1 MISLPDPG
9 KPGEYKFNRIIYADP
24 QLDFLKTND
33 LQDHCVFD
41 NPTPEY
47 ETRRIDFGEVV
58 NFDYSTDWKFSK
70 KETPINGI
78 FSLPEGDRPF
88 PLAVIVHGNSNYKF
102 NSAPGFLYLCDLLAS
117 HGIIAAS
124 IDVSFI
130 SNRDPII
137 NTENGKVLGRAIAIL
152 EHLKQFRLWNQ
163 KDGHPLQNKVDLE
176 KCMLVGHSFGG
187 EGVGHASLLNHQ
199 QSPIQFYQ
207 GKPTVAIDG
216 SNGGLGPYNFN
227 IQAVVALAPADQ
239 TYQFPEVKTRI
250 SDNYLVI
257 QGSRDQDIFTFDG
270 QLTYDRTHP
279 VNSKDSSP
287 SGIKSLL
294 WIYKANHNYF
304 NSVWEPEPSN
314 TGDIISPNDQ
324 RKIAATYISAFAQ
337 AMLLEKKEYLQLLQ
351 NYQIGIKNEW
361 FPKEITYISQYQSP
375 KRLVIQDFEEFGIQ
389 PTISYSNKGSITA
402 EKIIVQVQPFF
413 RFTSD
418 KQRDSSYHLYQDT
431 TGIRIDWTELGGRYI
446 LKFDDYLNATKYS
459 FLAFRVGQSFESNN
473 IINQKQD
480 FTIIIHDTTQSTS
493 LPVSYLQSIPYPDV
507 FENENNFN
515 PITVL
520 QTVFL
525 PVNQLSWQ
533 GINISQ
539 ITSLEF
545 VFDLIPSGTV
555 YIDDIQLTN
564 LV

>member
-1 MISLPDPG
+1 MTSLADPG
-9 KPGEYKFNRIIYADP
+9 KLGEYKPKRIIYAAP
-24 QLDFLKTND
+24 ELDFLNTND

-41 NPTPEY
+41 NPIPGY
-47 ETRRIDFGEVV
+47 ETRRIDFCEVV

-78 FSLPEGDRPF
+78 FCLPEGDGPF

-102 NSAPGFLYLCDLLAS
+102 NSAPGFLYLCDLLAY

-130 SNRDPII
+130 SIRNNITI
-137 NTENGKVLGRAIAIL
+137 GQNGKVLGRAITVL

-176 KCMLVGHSFGG
+176 RCMIVGHSRGG
-187 EGVGHASLLNHQ
+187 EAVGHASVLNHQ
-199 QSPIQFYQ
+199 QSPIQFYK
-207 GKPTVAIDG
+207 GKSPLAIDG
-216 SNGGLGPYNFN
+216 SNGGLGPYNFG
-227 IQAVVALAPADQ
+227 IQAVVALAPTDQ
-239 TYQFPEVKTRI
+239 SYRFPKLETI
-250 SDNYLVI
+250 LSDNYLVI
-257 QGSRDQDIFTFDG
+257 QGSRDQDVKPFEG
-270 QLTYDRTHP
+270 QLIYDRSHP
-279 VNSKDSSP
+279 LGSNDSTP

-294 WIYKANHNYF
+294 WIHKANHNYF
-304 NSVWEPEPSN
+304 NSVWEPEPN
-314 TGDIISPNDQ
+314 NIGGIISPDDQ

-337 AMLLEKKEYLQLLQ
+337 ATLLEKKEYLQLLQ
-351 NYQIGIKNEW
+351 NYQYGIINEW
-361 FPKEITYISQYQSP
+361 LPKEITYVSQYQSH
-375 KRLVIQDFEEFGIQ
+375 KRLVIQDFEESGIQ
-389 PTISYSNKGSITA
+389 PTISCSNKGSIIA
-402 EKIIVQVQPFF
+402 EKIIVQVQQFL

-418 KQRDSSYHLYQDT
+418 KQKDPSYHLYQDT
-431 TGIRIDWTELGGRYI
+431 KGIRIDWTEFGGKYV
-446 LKFDDYLNATKYS
+446 LKFDDYLDAKEYD

-473 IINQKQD
+473 TPDQKQD
-480 FTIIIHDTTQSTS
+480 FTLMIHDTTQSIS

-507 FENENNFN
+507 FENENNN
-515 PITVL
+515 PVTVL

-525 PVNQLSWQ
+525 PINQLSWQ

-539 ITSLEF
+539 VTSLEF
-545 VFDLIPSGTV
+545 VFNITSSGTV